1 MSKIRKSQLIIVS
14 LMPKLIFKPEAEA
27 DIAQAYD
34 WYEQRDVGL
43 GAEFIRCVESCVNGI
58 QRHPEMYPMVHQ
70 NVRQGITRRFPY
82 SVFYFSEND
91 TVYIV
96 SVFHSSRDPS
106 VWQERV

>member
-1 MSKIRKSQLIIVS
+1 MIVRV
-14 LMPKLIFKPEAEA
+14 IFKPEAEA
-27 DIAQAYD
+27 DLADAYD
-34 WYEQRDVGL
+34 WYEQRDAGL
-43 GAEFIRCVESCVNGI
+43 GAEFIRCVESCVHGI
-58 QRHPEMYPMVHQ
+58 QRHPEMYPVVHK

-82 SVFYFSEND
+82 SIFYFIEND